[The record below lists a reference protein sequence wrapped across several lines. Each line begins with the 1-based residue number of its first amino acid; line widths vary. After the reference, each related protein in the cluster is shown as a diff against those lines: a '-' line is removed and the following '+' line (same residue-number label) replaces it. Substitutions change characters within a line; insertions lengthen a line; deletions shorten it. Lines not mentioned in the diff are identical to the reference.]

1 ELSSGGPEGEKRVRL
16 GPDSARRRVL
26 SLVPVEQPVIP
37 GRDRRALRLHLGP
50 SPGLVRGVTGPIEA
64 PAARCRLDQHPIA
77 GGVRRAIG
85 DAVQKGVN
93 VDARPQLRGES
104 LLPRPFDDLRDREVL
119 PVRVL
124 AMKEGGGQPYFV
136 GHLQFVPGFV
146 ALSELCC
153 RTHRY
158 NVSLSQT
165 NVKTQAAR
173 CPPRS
178 PSPYRRVTD
187 DSVTGP
193 SSPDSSRGE

>member
-93 VDARPQLRGES
+93 VDARPQLRSES

-124 AMKEGGGQPYFV
+124 AMKEGGGQPYFF
-136 GHLQFVPGFV
+136 GHLQFVLVFV
-146 ALSELCC
+146 AVSHVFFGILSYIVFIS
-153 RTHRY
+153 T
-158 NVSLSQT
+158 T
-165 NVKTQAAR
+165 I
-173 CPPRS
+173 
-178 PSPYRRVTD
+178 
-187 DSVTGP
+187 
-193 SSPDSSRGE
+193 